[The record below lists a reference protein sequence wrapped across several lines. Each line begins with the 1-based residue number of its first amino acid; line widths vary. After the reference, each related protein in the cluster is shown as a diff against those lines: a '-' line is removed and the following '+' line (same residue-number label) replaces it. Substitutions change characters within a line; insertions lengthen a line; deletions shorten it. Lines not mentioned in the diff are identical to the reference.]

1 MPDRVDVPALLRRVA
16 LAMTAGQEYDD
27 RRLDYVV
34 CQVDRDA
41 LVSPAN
47 DAAYLDRLADAVEAW
62 HVELEQDY
70 DRSLVEQPNAGLRM
84 LALLRGEVAP

>member
-1 MPDRVDVPALLRRVA
+1 MADRVDVPALLRRVA

-47 DAAYLDRLADAVEAW
+47 DAAYLDRK
-62 HVELEQDY
+62 H
-70 DRSLVEQPNAGLRM
+70 RP
-84 LALLRGEVAP
+84 